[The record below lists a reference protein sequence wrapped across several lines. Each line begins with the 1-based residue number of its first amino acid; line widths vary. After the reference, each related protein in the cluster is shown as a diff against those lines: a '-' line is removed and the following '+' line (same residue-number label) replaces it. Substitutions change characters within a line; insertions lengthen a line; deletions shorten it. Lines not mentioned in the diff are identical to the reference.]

1 MIKSTDFFF
10 QIICKKTLEHHYK
23 PPRALGNSI
32 SSIIYRL
39 FCHSYP
45 RDDSDS
51 GMWWQ
56 ILFCGHPGWG
66 SASTFPHLRWRT
78 LLLCISCSQGCKKKV
93 EYVLLGRRRQS
104 LGVGTF
110 RIFCQIFQSAKQCMR
125 PNSEEQLCG
134 LAETSVAGVAQ
145 ICTSQQTSELLLC
158 TLKCF
163 ACSPSLQ
170 ENNYGLTFSHSLNQ
184 TSFSTMESIPHW
196 MHSCAETLSAQLQPK
211 AKFSGWL
218 YELLYKKGL

>member
-1 MIKSTDFFF
+1 MANSVLWT
-10 QIICKKTLEHHYK
+10 
-23 PPRALGNSI
+23 PRVG
-32 SSIIYRL
+32 L
-39 FCHSYP
+39 F
-45 RDDSDS
+45 
-51 GMWWQ
+51 
-56 ILFCGHPGWG
+56 
-66 SASTFPHLRWRT
+66 ASTFPHLRWRT

-170 ENNYGLTFSHSLNQ
+170 ENNYGLTFSFIKSNLVLHNGEHSPLD
-184 TSFSTMESIPHW
+184 
-196 MHSCAETLSAQLQPK
+196 A
-211 AKFSGWL
+211 
-218 YELLYKKGL
+218 LLC